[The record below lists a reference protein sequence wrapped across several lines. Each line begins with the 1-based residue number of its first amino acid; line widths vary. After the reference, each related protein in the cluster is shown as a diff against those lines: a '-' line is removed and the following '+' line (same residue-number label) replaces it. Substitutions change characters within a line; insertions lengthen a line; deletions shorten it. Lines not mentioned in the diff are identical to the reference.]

1 MKKIKAFFKGVSKE
15 KKMVRWPSGKDLFK
29 YSVMVLTL
37 MVFFGGYFCLLDV
50 LFTFLKGIVG

>member
-29 YSVMVLTL
+29 YSVMAVSYTH
-37 MVFFGGYFCLLDV
+37 
-50 LFTFLKGIVG
+50 